1 MILKDGTELMLRKI
15 DEKLK
20 DKLGFKELEE
30 VSGIDFNTK
39 EDAELVKQHL
49 SDKYRVYAIDT
60 PKLKSSYPK
69 EVYKTSTLQ
78 QDAINKLKW

>member
-1 MILKDGTELMLRKI
+1 MLRKI

-60 PKLKSSYPK
+60 PKLKVHTQKKFIRHQLYNK
-69 EVYKTSTLQ
+69 MQL
-78 QDAINKLKW
+78 IN